1 MCCTEWPRE
10 CSQAFILNRLG
21 VPLNVG
27 VSGILFDP
35 SSICRGICGRA
46 CLRRLLSRFI
56 ASCHTSVSM
65 HTAMTIG
72 LTSYR
77 SEALGHKA
85 LWLMVRIRLLCIEII
100 DLIIYSVGYTDSGPN
115 DHH

>member
-1 MCCTEWPRE
+1 
-10 CSQAFILNRLG
+10 
-21 VPLNVG
+21 
-27 VSGILFDP
+27 
-35 SSICRGICGRA
+35 
-46 CLRRLLSRFI
+46 
-56 ASCHTSVSM
+56 M